1 MDECTFLERTQGSN
15 PLEGSNPSPS
25 AIKILKVWKKVG
37 DTPGRVSAPISNVGS
52 KRGLEDREEHDP
64 NAKEEKN

>member
-1 MDECTFLERTQGSN
+1 VGSN
-15 PLEGSNPSPS
+15 PAPS